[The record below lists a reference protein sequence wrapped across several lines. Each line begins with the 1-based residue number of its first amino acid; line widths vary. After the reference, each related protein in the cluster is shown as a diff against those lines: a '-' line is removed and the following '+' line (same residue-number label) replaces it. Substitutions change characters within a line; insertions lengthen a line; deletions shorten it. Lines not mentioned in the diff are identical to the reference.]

1 LLGNVGRE
9 LRLWGVPLE
18 LVDLVG
24 FIILHPNFTRLP
36 INIASRA
43 SAGFVYGRPEGT
55 KVRGL
60 GFARRNEEDWTFC
73 EEEWNFAKRRR
84 SWCEWRS
91 GVE

>member
-1 LLGNVGRE
+1 M
-9 LRLWGVPLE
+9 E

-55 KVRGL
+55 KVRGM
-60 GFARRNEEDWTFC
+60 GFFVEDWAFC
-73 EEEWNFAKRRR
+73 EEEWTFAKRRR
-84 SWCEWRS
+84 SWWEWRS